1 MKRLAIFI
9 SGRGSNLKNII
20 ENKHNFNATIELV
33 FSDKKDAFGLNYAR
47 ENNIKIATLNKKDFS
62 NKIDFDK
69 ELLSILRNNNIDSII
84 LAGYMKILSPLLIKE
99 YKNNIINIHPALLP
113 AFTGLDAQ
121 KQALEYGAKITG
133 ATVHFVDEGVDTGP
147 IIIQESVP
155 IYEDDTE
162 ELLSQRILMIEH
174 KIYPKAI
181 ELFTKDYLEIINNR
195 KVIIK
200 IK

>member
-62 NKIDFDK
+62 TKIDFDK
-69 ELLSILRNNNIDSII
+69 ELLSILKNNNIDSII